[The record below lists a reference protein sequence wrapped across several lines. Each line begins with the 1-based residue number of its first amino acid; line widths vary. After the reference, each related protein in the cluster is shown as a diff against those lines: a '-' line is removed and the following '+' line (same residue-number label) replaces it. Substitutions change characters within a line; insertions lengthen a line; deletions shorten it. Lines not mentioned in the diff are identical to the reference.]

1 MKITKEVLV
10 SYDEYLSLP
19 GSETN
24 EQKLLEIIDALIN
37 VNSNEIPIDCVSSLF
52 CHLVSKFNEDDIKNI
67 SDKIWDAF
75 YNINALAE
83 HIRTA
88 ESSTTEEKILLFLH
102 DLVNDEE
109 QVSEKIFEDF
119 TAICGELEE
128 IKYIFILRD
137 KQEKHYFPIGSL
149 LQKVMSSYGKLES
162 LDTKIINTFILAME
176 MFKLEQDLSNIDAL
190 NKIVNDFHLEGLKIL
205 FKGNQLITTW
215 KENLKYNGILVLID
229 KENHHIYIRSEDKG
243 YFDDFNNKD
252 EIQEE
257 KNFHNK
263 TIAYYLLQDYPED
276 AEFISLNE
284 ILTKTEYS
292 IDNKLQVIE
301 KIFYKKYYNVLYD
314 KCFIKVENTIKLV
327 NEFSNKDRDIICGR
341 NHYTATSDN
350 LFKYGLRKYGLNTLW
365 GHDVD
370 YVMFASLFRL
380 MLLHPLS
387 LKELISKMNSVTSF
401 FQDTLISFWLEKVN
415 NVNSFL
421 LNLTDSYF
429 NDINYIRHKNDIED
443 KRIED
448 IYWLPYKFP
457 VNFIINKINSIC
469 KTEEKDFKVIE
480 IEGRKTINDEI
491 EFFYNKQK
499 IENKFL
505 EKSISNNDEHIY
517 YGFKKGKKYYINDKA
532 IPFLRVLSN
541 IHQKNEDIKSKSDL
555 AFCKHSEIKN
565 ICEKMQLQKD
575 ALIPK
580 QMRYYSD
587 FNTIATLRIIHHVI
601 FNSFDK
607 AKWNLFNKLIEKHK
621 PVSYIK
627 TIENNSYIF
636 DEENTLYVPKEDR
649 SQCGTLSEINDYIRD
664 KARRDLGLYI
674 NQLKINDGL
683 YCLDDTEIKK
693 IVFVFDTL
701 QSGTSTKDYL
711 NLFFYPDE
719 NSKKKN
725 PKYYCEQKE
734 ISLKQIIETN
744 KPKIQI
750 LFLYATEEG
759 KQNIKDYLGNHEF
772 IKNAE
777 IICLQN
783 IDVAPVDERF
793 CNSIQEIYDFSDE
806 REIPKPGFYPIIREF
821 NQPKKNIFPSKLL
834 NPDSIASL
842 FVKKSEL

>member
-1 MKITKEVLV
+1 M
-10 SYDEYLSLP
+10 P

-257 KNFHNK
+257 KNFHDK

-292 IDNKLQVIE
+292 IDNKLQIIE

-327 NEFSNKDRDIICGR
+327 NDFSNKDKDIVLGG
-341 NHYTATSDN
+341 NHQSATPEN
-350 LFKYGLRKYGLNTLW
+350 VFKYGLKKYGLNILW
-365 GHDVD
+365 GSDVD
-370 YVMFASLFRL
+370 YVMYASLFRL
-380 MLLHPLS
+380 MMLYPLP
-387 LKELISKMNSVTSF
+387 LNELISKMKHVVSL
-401 FQDTLISFWLEKVN
+401 FQDALISFWLENIKN
-415 NVNSFL
+415 IDSFL
-421 LNLTDSYF
+421 LNFTDSYF
-429 NDINYIRHKNDIED
+429 NDINYI
-443 KRIED
+443 
-448 IYWLPYKFP
+448 
-457 VNFIINKINSIC
+457 
-469 KTEEKDFKVIE
+469 
-480 IEGRKTINDEI
+480 
-491 EFFYNKQK
+491 
-499 IENKFL
+499 
-505 EKSISNNDEHIY
+505 
-517 YGFKKGKKYYINDKA
+517 
-532 IPFLRVLSN
+532 
-541 IHQKNEDIKSKSDL
+541 
-555 AFCKHSEIKN
+555 
-565 ICEKMQLQKD
+565 
-575 ALIPK
+575 
-580 QMRYYSD
+580 
-587 FNTIATLRIIHHVI
+587 
-601 FNSFDK
+601 
-607 AKWNLFNKLIEKHK
+607 
-621 PVSYIK
+621 
-627 TIENNSYIF
+627 
-636 DEENTLYVPKEDR
+636 
-649 SQCGTLSEINDYIRD
+649 
-664 KARRDLGLYI
+664 
-674 NQLKINDGL
+674 
-683 YCLDDTEIKK
+683 
-693 IVFVFDTL
+693 
-701 QSGTSTKDYL
+701 
-711 NLFFYPDE
+711 
-719 NSKKKN
+719 
-725 PKYYCEQKE
+725 
-734 ISLKQIIETN
+734 
-744 KPKIQI
+744 
-750 LFLYATEEG
+750 
-759 KQNIKDYLGNHEF
+759 
-772 IKNAE
+772 
-777 IICLQN
+777 
-783 IDVAPVDERF
+783 
-793 CNSIQEIYDFSDE
+793 
-806 REIPKPGFYPIIREF
+806 
-821 NQPKKNIFPSKLL
+821 
-834 NPDSIASL
+834 
-842 FVKKSEL
+842 

>member
-24 EQKLLEIIDALIN
+24 EQKLLEILESLIE
-37 VNSNEIPIDCVSSLF
+37 VNSNEIPPTCISSLF
-52 CHLVSKFNEDDIKNI
+52 CHVVSKFNEEGIKNI
-67 SDKIWDAF
+67 AEKIWNAF
-75 YNINALAE
+75 CNINAVAE

-88 ESSTTEEKILLFLH
+88 ESSTTEERILLFLR
-102 DLVNDEE
+102 DLVNGEE
-109 QVSEKIFEDF
+109 QVSDKVFEFF
-119 TAICGELEE
+119 TDICGELEE
-128 IKYIFILRD
+128 IKYIFILRNEH
-137 KQEKHYFPIGSL
+137 KKHYFPIGSL
-149 LQKVMSSYGKLES
+149 LKKVMSSYGELER
-162 LDTKIINTFILAME
+162 LDEKIINTFILAME
-176 MFKLEQDLSNIDAL
+176 MFKLEQDLSNIDTL
-190 NKIVNDFHLEGLKIL
+190 NKIVNDSNLEGLKIL

-215 KENLKYNGILVLID
+215 KKNLKYNGILVLVD
-229 KENHHIYIRSEDKG
+229 KENHKIYIRSEDKE
-243 YFDDFNNKD
+243 YFDNLIDND
-252 EIQEE
+252 TLLEE
-257 KNFHNK
+257 TNINGK
-263 TIAYYLLQDYPED
+263 TIAYYLLKDYPEN
-276 AEFISLNE
+276 AEFISLND
-284 ILTKTEYS
+284 ILTKPECS
-292 IDNKLQVIE
+292 LDSRLQVIE
-301 KIFYKKYYNVLYD
+301 KIFCKKYYNVLYD
-314 KCFIKVENTIKLV
+314 KCFIKVDNTINLI
-327 NEFSNKDRDIICGR
+327 NNYSNKDSNIVWGN
-341 NHYTATSDN
+341 NHQGATPEN
-350 LFKYGLRKYGLNTLW
+350 IFKYGFKNYGLNTLW
-365 GHDVD
+365 GNDVD
-370 YVMFASLFRL
+370 YVMYASLFRL
-380 MLLHPLS
+380 MLLQPLS
-387 LKELISKMNSVTSF
+387 LKGIISKMNSVTSF
-401 FQDTLISFWLEKVN
+401 YQDALISFWLENINSVD
-415 NVNSFL
+415 SFL
-421 LNLTDSYF
+421 LKLADTYF
-429 NDINYIRHKNDIED
+429 NDINYISSKNDIKNE
-443 KRIED
+443 KIED

-457 VNFIINKINSIC
+457 VDFIIRKLNLIC
-469 KTEEKDFKVIE
+469 DTKEKDFKVIE
-480 IEGRKTINDEI
+480 IEGKKNINDKI

-505 EKSISNNDEHIY
+505 EKSISNSDEQIY

-532 IPFLRVLSN
+532 TTFLKVLSN
-541 IHQKNEDIKSKSDL
+541 IHQKNKDIKSKNDF
-555 AFCKHSEIKN
+555 AFCKHLEIKN

-607 AKWNLFNKLIEKHK
+607 NKWNIFYKSLEKHQI
-621 PVSYIK
+621 VSYFEA
-627 TIENNSYIF
+627 IENNSFYF
-636 DEENTLYVPKEDR
+636 DEEGTLYVPKEDR
-649 SQCGTLSEINDYIRD
+649 SQCGTLNEINDYIRD
-664 KARRDLGLYI
+664 KTRRDLGLYI

-725 PKYYCEQKE
+725 PKYYCEEKE

-759 KQNIKDYLGNHEF
+759 KQNIKEYLGDHEF
-772 IKNAE
+772 LKNAE

-842 FVKKSEL
+842 FVKKPEL

>member
-37 VNSNEIPIDCVSSLF
+37 INSNEIPIDCVSSLF

-149 LQKVMSSYGKLES
+149 LQKVMSSYGKLEN

-257 KNFHNK
+257 KNFHDK

-649 SQCGTLSEINDYIRD
+649 SQCGTLSEINDYIRN

-772 IKNAE
+772 IKNSE
-777 IICLQN
+777 IVCLQN

-793 CNSIQEIYDFSDE
+793 CNRIQEIYDFSDE
-806 REIPKPGFYPIIREF
+806 REIPKPRFYPIIREF
-821 NQPKKNIFPSKLL
+821 NQPKRNMFPSKLL
-834 NPDSIASL
+834 NPDNIASL
-842 FVKKSEL
+842 FVKKPEL

>member
-10 SYDEYLSLP
+10 SYDEYLALP

-24 EQKLLEIIDALIN
+24 KQKLLEIIDALIN

-83 HIRTA
+83 HIRTSVA
-88 ESSTTEEKILLFLH
+88 STTEEKILLFLH

-257 KNFHNK
+257 KNFHDK

-327 NEFSNKDRDIICGR
+327 NDFSNKDKDIVLGG
-341 NHYTATSDN
+341 NHQTATPEN
-350 LFKYGLRKYGLNTLW
+350 VFKYGLKKYGLNILW
-365 GHDVD
+365 GYDVD
-370 YVMFASLFRL
+370 YVMYASLFRL
-380 MLLHPLS
+380 MMLYPLP
-387 LKELISKMNSVTSF
+387 LNELISKMKHVVSL
-401 FQDTLISFWLEKVN
+401 FQDALISFWLENIKN
-415 NVNSFL
+415 IDSFL
-421 LNLTDSYF
+421 LNFTDSYF
-429 NDINYIRHKNDIED
+429 NDINYIKSKNDIEN
-443 KRIED
+443 KKIED

-457 VNFIINKINSIC
+457 VDFIINKINSIC
-469 KTEEKDFKVIE
+469 KTQEKVFRVIE
-480 IEGRKTINDEI
+480 IECKTNINDEL
-491 EFFYNKQK
+491 EFYHNKQK
-499 IENKFL
+499 IENKYL
-505 EKSISNNDEHIY
+505 KKSILSSEEPLY

-532 IPFLRVLSN
+532 TSFLRILSN
-541 IHQKNEDIKSKSDL
+541 ILQKNEDIKTKNVLS
-555 AFCKHSEIKN
+555 FCKPLEMKHIR
-565 ICEKMQLQKD
+565 EKMQLQKD
-575 ALIPK
+575 ALVPK
-580 QMRYYSD
+580 QIHLSSE
-587 FNTIATLRIIHHVI
+587 FNAIANLRIIHHVI
-601 FNSFDK
+601 YNSFNK
-607 AKWNLFNKLIEKHK
+607 TKWNIFNKSLEKHQMI
-621 PVSYIK
+621 SFLE
-627 TIENNSYIF
+627 TIENNSFYS
-636 DEENTLYVPKEDR
+636 DAEDTLYVPKEDR
-649 SQCGTLSEINDYIRD
+649 NQCGTLSEINDYIRD
-664 KARRDLGLYI
+664 KTRRDLGLYI
-674 NQLKINDGL
+674 NRLKIDNGL
-683 YCLDDTEIKK
+683 YCLEDREIKK
-693 IVFVFDTL
+693 MVFVFDTL

-711 NLFFYPDE
+711 NLFFYPNE
-719 NSKKKN
+719 NSQKRIQ
-725 PKYYCEQKE
+725 KYYCEEKE

-744 KPKIQI
+744 DPEIQI

-759 KQNIKDYLGNHEF
+759 KQNIKDYLVNHEF
-772 IKNAE
+772 LKNAE

-783 IDVAPVDERF
+783 IDAAPVDERF
-793 CNSIQEIYDFSDE
+793 IISIQEIYDFSDE
-806 REIPKPGFYPIIREF
+806 REIPKKGFYPIIREF
-821 NQPKKNIFPSKLL
+821 NQPKRNMFPSKLL
-834 NPDSIASL
+834 NPDNIASL
-842 FVKKSEL
+842 FVKKPEL

>member
-1 MKITKEVLV
+1 M
-10 SYDEYLSLP
+10 P

-119 TAICGELEE
+119 TAICGELVE

-257 KNFHNK
+257 KNFHDK

-292 IDNKLQVIE
+292 IDNKLQIIE

-327 NEFSNKDRDIICGR
+327 NDFSNKDKDIVLGG
-341 NHYTATSDN
+341 NHQSATPEN
-350 LFKYGLRKYGLNTLW
+350 VFKYGLKKYGLNILW
-365 GHDVD
+365 GSDVD
-370 YVMFASLFRL
+370 YVMYASLFRL
-380 MLLHPLS
+380 MMLYPLP
-387 LKELISKMNSVTSF
+387 LNELISKMKHVVSL
-401 FQDTLISFWLEKVN
+401 FQDALISFWLENIKN
-415 NVNSFL
+415 IDSFL
-421 LNLTDSYF
+421 LNFTDSYF
-429 NDINYIRHKNDIED
+429 NDINYIKSKNDIEN
-443 KRIED
+443 KKIED

-457 VNFIINKINSIC
+457 VDFIINKINSIC
-469 KTEEKDFKVIE
+469 KTQEKFFRVIE
-480 IEGRKTINDEI
+480 IECKTNINDEL
-491 EFFYNKQK
+491 EFYHNKQK
-499 IENKFL
+499 IENKYL
-505 EKSISNNDEHIY
+505 KKSILSSEEPLY

-532 IPFLRVLSN
+532 TSFLRILSN
-541 IHQKNEDIKSKSDL
+541 ILQKNEDIKNDL
-555 AFCKHSEIKN
+555 SICKPLEMKHIR
-565 ICEKMQLQKD
+565 EKMQLQKE
-575 ALIPK
+575 ALVPK
-580 QMRYYSD
+580 QIHLSSE
-587 FNTIATLRIIHHVI
+587 FNDIANLRIIHHVI
-601 FNSFDK
+601 YNSFNK
-607 AKWNLFNKLIEKHK
+607 TKWNIFNKSLEKHQMI
-621 PVSYIK
+621 SFLE
-627 TIENNSYIF
+627 TIENNSFYF
-636 DEENTLYVPKEDR
+636 DAEDILYVPKEDR
-649 SQCGTLSEINDYIRD
+649 NQCGTLSEINDYIRD
-664 KARRDLGLYI
+664 KTRRDLGLYI
-674 NQLKINDGL
+674 NRIKIDNGL

-701 QSGTSTKDYL
+701 QSGSSTKDYL

-719 NSKKKN
+719 NSKKKT
-725 PKYYCEQKE
+725 PKYYCEEKE
-734 ISLKQIIETN
+734 ISLKQIIATN

-793 CNSIQEIYDFSDE
+793 CISIQEIYKFSDE
-806 REIPKPGFYPIIREF
+806 RDIPKSGFYPIVREF
-821 NQPKKNIFPSKLL
+821 NQPKRNIFPSELL
-834 NPDSIASL
+834 NPDNIASL
-842 FVKKSEL
+842 FVKKPEL

>member
-1 MKITKEVLV
+1 MKITKETLV

-19 GSETN
+19 GCKTN
-24 EQKLLEIIDALIN
+24 KQKLLEILDALIN
-37 VNSNEIPIDCVSSLF
+37 VNSEGIPLDCISSLF
-52 CHLVSKFNEDDIKNI
+52 CHVVSKFNEEGIKSI
-67 SDKIWDAF
+67 AEKIWNAF
-75 YNINALAE
+75 CNINAVAE

-88 ESSTTEEKILLFLH
+88 ESSTTEERILLFLH

-109 QVSEKIFEDF
+109 QVSDKVFEYF
-119 TAICGELEE
+119 TDICGELEE
-128 IKYIFILRD
+128 IKLIFIL
-137 KQEKHYFPIGSL
+137 QNEQNKHYFPIGSL
-149 LQKVMSSYGKLES
+149 LKKVMSSYRELER
-162 LDTKIINTFILAME
+162 LDDKIINTFILAME
-176 MFKLEQDLSNIDAL
+176 MFKLEQDINNIEAL
-190 NKIVNDFHLEGLKIL
+190 NKIVKDCNLEGLKIL
-205 FKGNQLITTW
+205 FKGNQLINTW

-229 KENHHIYIRSEDKG
+229 KENHQIYIRSEDKG
-243 YFDDFNNKD
+243 YFNEFIDENKLHKETNFNGK
-252 EIQEE
+252 I
-257 KNFHNK
+257 
-263 TIAYYLLQDYPED
+263 IAYYLLKDYPVD
-276 AEFISLNE
+276 AEFLSLND
-284 ILTKTEYS
+284 ILNKAEYS
-292 IDNKLQVIE
+292 LNDRLYVIE
-301 KIFYKKYYNVLYD
+301 KAFCNKYYNVLYD
-314 KCFIKVENTIKLV
+314 NCFFKDGNIIKFV
-327 NEFSNKDRDIICGR
+327 NEFSNKDRDIICGG
-341 NHYTATSDN
+341 NHYTATSEN

-370 YVMFASLFRL
+370 YVMYASLFRL

-387 LKELISKMNSVTSF
+387 LKELISKMNSVKSF

-532 IPFLRVLSN
+532 IPFLIVLSN

-607 AKWNLFNKLIEKHK
+607 NKWNILYKSLEKHQI
-621 PVSYIK
+621 VSYFEA
-627 TIENNSYIF
+627 IENNSFYF
-636 DEENTLYVPKEDR
+636 DEEGTLYVPKEDR

-664 KARRDLGLYI
+664 KTRRDLGLYI

-719 NSKKKN
+719 NSKKKT
-725 PKYYCEQKE
+725 PKYYCEEKE

-842 FVKKSEL
+842 FVKKPEL

>member
-10 SYDEYLSLP
+10 SYDEYLALP

-24 EQKLLEIIDALIN
+24 KQKLLEIIDALIN

-75 YNINALAE
+75 YNINALTE

-176 MFKLEQDLSNIDAL
+176 MFKLEQDLSNIDVL

-257 KNFHNK
+257 KNFYDK

-711 NLFFYPDE
+711 NHFFYPDE

-772 IKNAE
+772 IKNSE
-777 IICLQN
+777 IVCLQN

-793 CNSIQEIYDFSDE
+793 CNRIQEIYDFSDE
-806 REIPKPGFYPIIREF
+806 REIPKPRFYPIIREF
-821 NQPKKNIFPSKLL
+821 NQPKRNMFPSKLL
-834 NPDSIASL
+834 NPDNIASL
-842 FVKKSEL
+842 FVKKPEL

>member
-24 EQKLLEIIDALIN
+24 EQKLLEILESLIE
-37 VNSNEIPIDCVSSLF
+37 VNSNEIPPTCISSLF
-52 CHLVSKFNEDDIKNI
+52 CHVVSKFNEEGIKNI
-67 SDKIWDAF
+67 AEKIWNAF
-75 YNINALAE
+75 CNINAVAE

-88 ESSTTEEKILLFLH
+88 ESSTIEERILLFLR
-102 DLVNDEE
+102 DLVNGEE
-109 QVSEKIFEDF
+109 QVSDKVFEFF
-119 TAICGELEE
+119 TDICGELEE
-128 IKYIFILRD
+128 IKYIFILRNEH
-137 KQEKHYFPIGSL
+137 QKHYFPIGSL
-149 LQKVMSSYGKLES
+149 LKKVMSSYGELER
-162 LDTKIINTFILAME
+162 LDEKIINTFILAME
-176 MFKLEQDLSNIDAL
+176 MFKLEQDLSNIDTL
-190 NKIVNDFHLEGLKIL
+190 NKIVNDSNLEGLKIL
-205 FKGNQLITTW
+205 FKGNQLITIW
-215 KENLKYNGILVLID
+215 KKNLKYNGILVLVD
-229 KENHHIYIRSEDKG
+229 KENHKIYIRSEDKE
-243 YFDDFNNKD
+243 YFDNLIDND
-252 EIQEE
+252 TLLEE
-257 KNFHNK
+257 TNINGK
-263 TIAYYLLQDYPED
+263 TIAYYLLKDYPEN
-276 AEFISLNE
+276 AEFISLND
-284 ILTKTEYS
+284 ILTKPEYS
-292 IDNKLQVIE
+292 LDSRLQVVE
-301 KIFYKKYYNVLYD
+301 KIFCKKYYNVLYD
-314 KCFIKVENTIKLV
+314 KCFIKVDNTINLI
-327 NEFSNKDRDIICGR
+327 NNYSNKDSNIVWGN
-341 NHYTATSDN
+341 NHQGATPEN
-350 LFKYGLRKYGLNTLW
+350 IFKYGFKNYGLNTLW
-365 GHDVD
+365 GNDVD
-370 YVMFASLFRL
+370 YVMYASLFRL
-380 MLLHPLS
+380 MLLQPLS
-387 LKELISKMNSVTSF
+387 LKGIISKMNSVTSF
-401 FQDTLISFWLEKVN
+401 YQDALISFWLENINSVD
-415 NVNSFL
+415 SFL
-421 LNLTDSYF
+421 LKLADTYF
-429 NDINYIRHKNDIED
+429 NDINYISSKNDIKNE
-443 KRIED
+443 KIED

-457 VNFIINKINSIC
+457 VDFIIRKLNLIC
-469 KTEEKDFKVIE
+469 NTKEKDFKVIE
-480 IEGRKTINDEI
+480 IEGKKNINDKI

-505 EKSISNNDEHIY
+505 EKSISNSDEQIY

-532 IPFLRVLSN
+532 TTFLKVLSN
-541 IHQKNEDIKSKSDL
+541 IHQNNKDIKSKNDF
-555 AFCKHSEIKN
+555 AFCKHLEIKN

-607 AKWNLFNKLIEKHK
+607 NKWNIFYKSLEKHQI
-621 PVSYIK
+621 VSYFEA
-627 TIENNSYIF
+627 IENNSFYF
-636 DEENTLYVPKEDR
+636 DEEDTLYVPKEDR

-664 KARRDLGLYI
+664 KTRRDLGLYI

-719 NSKKKN
+719 NSKKKT
-725 PKYYCEQKE
+725 PKYYCEEKE

-750 LFLYATEEG
+750 LFLYATKEG

-842 FVKKSEL
+842 FVKKPEL

>member
-257 KNFHNK
+257 KNFHDK